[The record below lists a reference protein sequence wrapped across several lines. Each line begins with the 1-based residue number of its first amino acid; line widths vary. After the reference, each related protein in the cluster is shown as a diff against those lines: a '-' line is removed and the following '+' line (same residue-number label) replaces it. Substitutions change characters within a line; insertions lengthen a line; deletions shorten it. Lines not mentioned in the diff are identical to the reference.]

1 MNSFNTLNPKFHGRI
16 AGINWTF
23 CLGAGLSIGVT
34 PSWFELTRQLYN
46 HVFSDSLDNGD
57 FKKLSDNLGWS
68 FDSIIQTCANK
79 FTSSG
84 NSHEEFY
91 LLLEN
96 ILFGSL
102 KQNAVKFN
110 LEKELLI
117 AINNPRAL
125 GKKSTLELA
134 EFFESEYGQT
144 SLVKV
149 SKFFADN
156 IGKFKMPFAIIT
168 FNADTLLHSLIEVFQ
183 RRNHFLG
190 PPPHGHP
197 EYNFSTILRPLGRA
211 PDIKTPIYHIHGAIR
226 PLSSRK
232 SINAF
237 DIRDK
242 LVFLE
247 REYLSVV
254 TNNGNWPQSLFLFH
268 SQMSKYVLFGLSL
281 SDANLR
287 RWLYQSYTL
296 IDEDL
301 KKISKSYRQSPPY
314 IWITK
319 KSANSKE
326 NDILEM
332 GVTHLGLSI
341 GWIDEWNHIDLALTN
356 LLAVK

>member
-1 MNSFNTLNPKFHGRI
+1 MDSFDTLNPKFRGRI
-16 AGINWTF
+16 AGVNWTF

-34 PSWFELTRQLYN
+34 PSWFELTKQLYN
-46 HVFSDSLDNGD
+46 LTFTDNLDSKE
-57 FKKLSDNLGWS
+57 FKKLSDSLGWS

-79 FTSSG
+79 FLSAG
-84 NSHEEFY
+84 KANEDFY
-91 LLLEN
+91 FLLEN
-96 ILFGSL
+96 LLFGSL
-102 KQNAVKFN
+102 KNTAGKHN
-110 LEKELLI
+110 LEKELLV

-125 GKKSTLELA
+125 SKKSTIELA
-134 EFFESEYGQT
+134 AFFESAYGQT

-149 SKFFADN
+149 AKFFADN

-197 EYNFSTILRPLGRA
+197 EYYFSTILRPLGRA
-211 PDIKTPIYHIHGAIR
+211 PDVKIPIYHIHGAIR

-247 REYLSVV
+247 KEYLSIV
-254 TNNGNWPQSLFLFH
+254 TNTGNWPQSLFIFH

-301 KKISKSYRQSPPY
+301 KKISHSYRQSPPY

-319 KSANSKE
+319 KSLNTKE
-326 NDILEM
+326 NEILEQ
-332 GVTHLGLSI
+332 GVSHLGLSI
-341 GWIDEWNHIDLALTN
+341 GWINEWNQIDLALSN